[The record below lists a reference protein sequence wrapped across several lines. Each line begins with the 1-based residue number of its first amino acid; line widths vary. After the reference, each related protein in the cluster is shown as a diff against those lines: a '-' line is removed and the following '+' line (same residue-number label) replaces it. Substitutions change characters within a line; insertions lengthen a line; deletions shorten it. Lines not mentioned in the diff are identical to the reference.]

1 MFKFNNI
8 DKKKQEKGITLVALV
23 VTIVV
28 LLILAGITIE
38 NLTGGKNQI
47 TTARSNV
54 ELSELRQIQ
63 EIVMEQY
70 IKYKQTGDE
79 KYLKGD
85 PISKNEVISKI
96 NIAGINVSLKGY
108 QYYLLNKETLAAMG
122 ISGTDDEYIV
132 NYITGEAINATK
144 WKTSNEDVLYVY
156 AREED
161 ENINVYFSPNE
172 KTLYIDDNNTVIAK
186 GSFNVNV
193 DIESSYE
200 VQKKEYC
207 WDDEDWKEL
216 TGNTVSNSKDWSQ
229 DTSHRLHIRVN
240 GDDSKKFSS
249 GEYKVEK
256 AKITEIKLANTIV
269 KKGDTAE
276 ITAELTGSTS
286 YKTIEFESTNTG
298 VGTVTNTGNKATVT
312 GEGAGTTTITCK
324 VTNHDGT
331 TRNRN
336 MYINS
341 SRLKVYP
348 KWRNLCN
355 TRNRNSFNKN
365 NSNN

>member
-28 LLILAGITIE
+28 LLILAGITIG

-207 WDDEDWKEL
+207 WDEEDW
-216 TGNTVSNSKDWSQ
+216 
-229 DTSHRLHIRVN
+229 
-240 GDDSKKFSS
+240 
-249 GEYKVEK
+249 
-256 AKITEIKLANTIV
+256 
-269 KKGDTAE
+269 
-276 ITAELTGSTS
+276 
-286 YKTIEFESTNTG
+286 
-298 VGTVTNTGNKATVT
+298 
-312 GEGAGTTTITCK
+312 
-324 VTNHDGT
+324 
-331 TRNRN
+331 
-336 MYINS
+336 
-341 SRLKVYP
+341 
-348 KWRNLCN
+348 
-355 TRNRNSFNKN
+355 
-365 NSNN
+365 